1 MTAERWRWALLL
13 LGLAAA
19 VGSSLPDLVRR
30 SGPRWPPNGAW
41 PPTTGPRGRPCR
53 SGWACTPFAGGWT
66 LASAEAV
73 CDPGE
78 LGLDALEGLTS
89 LVDQS
94 LVRRSESGLEESRFT
109 MLETIREFGRE
120 QLEAGGDLDQ
130 ALRRHGDHFLGPA

>member
-1 MTAERWRWALLL
+1 
-13 LGLAAA
+13 
-19 VGSSLPDLVRR
+19 
-30 SGPRWPPNGAW
+30 
-41 PPTTGPRGRPCR
+41 
-53 SGWACTPFAGGWT
+53 
-66 LASAEAV
+66 V

-89 LVDQS
+89 LTDQS